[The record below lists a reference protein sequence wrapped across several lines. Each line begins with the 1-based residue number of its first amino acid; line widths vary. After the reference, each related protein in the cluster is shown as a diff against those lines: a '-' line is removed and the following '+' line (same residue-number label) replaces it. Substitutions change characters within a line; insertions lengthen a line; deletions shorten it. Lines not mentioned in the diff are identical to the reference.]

1 MGLGETVLAVGAGER
16 PASFEQFSAA
26 VDPAWI
32 AAALAATGTASV
44 RRRKLPAEHV
54 VWLVIGMGLFHDRSI
69 AQVVQHLDL
78 VLPMRNGGRGHVTN
92 GAIVQARD
100 QLGAAPLAALFAQ
113 TAAVWSPAAADAT
126 RWRGLAVYGL
136 DGTTLRVADTPEN
149 VAHFGRPGSRH
160 GDGAGYPQVRLVALS
175 VLRHHLLAA
184 AALGPY
190 RTSES
195 TLATTLWDAVPAR
208 ALVILDRGFCS
219 YALLHAL
226 AEPGRHRHW
235 LVRAKTGRT
244 ALKAQVVRRLGPG
257 DQLVDLQRSQATRAT
272 HPTLPATL
280 RVRAVRVHHRGFRP
294 YRLFTS
300 LLDPRAYPAT
310 ELVAL
315 YHERWELELTF
326 DEVKTHTLERAE
338 ALRSQAPTRVEQEV
352 WGLLL
357 AYNLLRLVM
366 SHAAPRSAVPP
377 LRLSYRHALL
387 ALRGF
392 WHTAWLSP
400 PGVLPRRLEALLDEL
415 ALFVL
420 PERRPRRYPRVV
432 KIKMS
437 NFPRK
442 RPRRRRIHAK

>member
-26 VDPAWI
+26 IDPAWI

-69 AQVVQHLDL
+69 PQVVQHLDL
-78 VLPMRNGGRGHVTN
+78 VLPTRHGGRGH
-92 GAIVQARD
+92 G
-100 QLGAAPLAALFAQ
+100 PH
-113 TAAVWSPAAADAT
+113 P
-126 RWRGLAVYGL
+126 
-136 DGTTLRVADTPEN
+136 
-149 VAHFGRPGSRH
+149 
-160 GDGAGYPQVRLVALS
+160 
-175 VLRHHLLAA
+175 
-184 AALGPY
+184 ALGPY
-190 RTSES
+190 RTSEL
-195 TLATTLWDAVPAR
+195 TLAATLWAAVPDH

-219 YALLHAL
+219 YALFHAL
-226 AEPGRHRHW
+226 ADPARQRHW

-244 ALKAQVVRRLGPG
+244 ALKVQVVQRLGPG
-257 DQLVDLQRSQATRAT
+257 DHVLDLTPSHGTRTA
-272 HPTLPATL
+272 HRTLPATL

-294 YRLFTS
+294 YLVFTS
-300 LLDPRAYPAT
+300 LLDPIAYPAA

-366 SHAAPRSAVPP
+366 SRAAPRAAVPP

-420 PERRPRRYPRVV
+420 PERRPRRYPRAVR
-432 KIKMS
+432 IKMS
-437 NFPRK
+437 NYRRK
-442 RPRRRRIHAK
+442 GLARRTIRPKCPDLLR